1 MTPTPTE
8 TIQAYAEAKSRADVA
23 AALAVCHDEAVFETV
38 PFQAVAHGATEA
50 AAHFGGFFRAFP
62 DYTVELEYLCEAGD
76 RVIGSGWVH
85 ATMAGSLAGMAPTG
99 RRFHVPFACHWRVR
113 AGRIVHERF
122 FFDFH
127 QMCEQLGLSTD
138 DAAAHFAAW
147 RAAA

>member
-8 TIQAYAEAKSRADVA
+8 TIQAYAEA
-23 AALAVCHDEAVFETV
+23 VFETI

-50 AAHFGGFFRAFP
+50 AAHFDGFFRAFP

-76 RVIGSGWVH
+76 RV
-85 ATMAGSLAGMAPTG
+85 
-99 RRFHVPFACHWRVR
+99 F
-113 AGRIVHERF
+113 E
-122 FFDFH
+122 FH
-127 QMCEQLGLSTD
+127 QMCAQLGLSTD